1 MSDRTTLQHAWM
13 TGRTAGGSR
22 ATAREYDDDHLCQ
35 QIKKADVFHSETPSD
50 FERFQPIGMTNVP
63 IKQQEKQGQGQ
74 SVSSQQSAG
83 TDQGSGDFNNSQP
96 QGPASEVMMNY
107 MNGSRSHPVAGMV
120 EDRRVRPYGMSEGE
134 GAVYA
139 PDGSEQMLY
148 FKENGTYLVTLDNK
162 SVKDNQNKQT
172 RTLVVGHVEKDMQTH
187 KIDNQQQGQG
197 QQQQQQ
203 QKEKYKHEGKSI
215 NAGIRISKSRIEFVF
230 NDTVVGFYDGSSKH
244 WKFEGD
250 TITNKANTRNE
261 LVGNTYVV
269 GSEGG
274 SAPKQTTTHI
284 KNKYLYSEL
293 E

>member
-1 MSDRTTLQHAWM
+1 MSDRVTLQHAWM
-13 TGRTAGGSR
+13 TSRVSGGSR

-35 QIKKADVFHSETPSD
+35 QIKKCDVFHSETASD

-63 IKQQEKQGQGQ
+63 LKQQQQEGQGQ
-74 SVSSQQSAG
+74 QQSSGA
-83 TDQGSGDFNNSQP
+83 QGDTAQGDGDFANDQP

-107 MNGSRSHPVAGMV
+107 MNGSRSHPVAGVV

-148 FKENGTYLVTLDNK
+148 FKSDGSYLVTLDNK
-162 SVKDNQNKQT
+162 SVKDQQVQT
-172 RTLVVGHVEKDMQTH
+172 RKLVVGHVEKEMQTH
-187 KIDNQQQGQG
+187 KIQSQQDNQGG

-203 QKEKYKHEGKSI
+203 QQEKYKHEGTKI
-215 NAGIRISKSRIEFVF
+215 NAGIRFTKNKIEFVVG
-230 NDTVVGFYDGSSKH
+230 DTVVGFYDASNKH

-250 TITNKANTRNE
+250 TITNKANQRNE

-269 GSEGG
+269 GEEGK

-284 KNKYLYSEL
+284 KNKYLYAEL